1 MFRVHAC
8 IAALSAF
15 VFVLSENCSKI
26 LAQNSGKQPGAM
38 VLYFQS
44 QDCEPCRQLEPSLV
58 RYHQQGWDIRM
69 VDAPNQLDVAR
80 QYKIRNLP
88 TLILLSGGREV
99 DRIVGVV
106 SEKQLHER
114 LARLDARTQSVAVSH
129 GGNPPAKSPIPWGN
143 QLALEASENRK
154 SAGNQMP
161 AGNSMVVRGQ
171 SPSALDKGFPLLEP
185 TASDAPFQQS
195 DTIGQPSSSADGQL
209 PPMRPVAPGNAVAP
223 ANAAAPWNGAASS
236 LEEAI
241 ARATDAT
248 VRIKVEESNT
258 TAYGTGTIVATHQQ
272 EALILTCGHLFRD
285 MLPGSQLKVDL
296 FAGTPRQTTVL
307 AQLIDFKADKE
318 DIGLLSIHLPVA
330 IEPAPILP
338 RNEAVRV
345 GQQVF
350 SLGCD
355 HGHNP
360 SRRDSRVTHVNRY
373 LGPCNIEIEGAPAV
387 GRSGGGLFDAAGR
400 LVGVCNA
407 ACSQENEGIYASSDV
422 LYEQLAR
429 IGHAH
434 LFDLAGGPSR
444 IQVESTT
451 AVLASNLTGQ
461 LPSPEVADQTATVP
475 PQSLPV
481 RLICVLRN
489 PDGSDRV
496 VTIDRAPESLVST
509 IEQYSST
516 NR

>member
-1 MFRVHAC
+1 
-8 IAALSAF
+8 
-15 VFVLSENCSKI
+15 
-26 LAQNSGKQPGAM
+26 
-38 VLYFQS
+38 
-44 QDCEPCRQLEPSLV
+44 
-58 RYHQQGWDIRM
+58 
-69 VDAPNQLDVAR
+69 
-80 QYKIRNLP
+80 
-88 TLILLSGGREV
+88 
-99 DRIVGVV
+99 
-106 SEKQLHER
+106 
-114 LARLDARTQSVAVSH
+114 
-129 GGNPPAKSPIPWGN
+129 
-143 QLALEASENRK
+143 
-154 SAGNQMP
+154 
-161 AGNSMVVRGQ
+161 
-171 SPSALDKGFPLLEP
+171 
-185 TASDAPFQQS
+185 
-195 DTIGQPSSSADGQL
+195 
-209 PPMRPVAPGNAVAP
+209 
-223 ANAAAPWNGAASS
+223 

-444 IQVESTT
+444 FQDESTT
-451 AVLASNLTGQ
+451 AVMASNLTGQ
-461 LPSPEVADQTATVP
+461 LPSPEVADQTAAVP

-509 IEQYSST
+509 IEQYSAT